1 MPGKL
6 FVISASSGAG
16 KTSLANVVIER
27 VGAQC
32 SIERVVTYT
41 TKKASSQEEHGKDYF
56 FVTPQEFQERIQ
68 QGFFIE
74 WSTCYDNY
82 YGSPKNI
89 LTGMAQGRS
98 YVAILDRLGTQAVA
112 ERVSDAVLIWIHTS
126 DINILRDRLEKRA
139 RDSAEQIERRLQI
152 ATQEL
157 EQETNNRLYKY
168 HVLNDDFDAAANELE
183 HIVQAEL
190 GLAKSEV

>member
-27 VGAQC
+27 IGTQC

-56 FVTPQEFQERIQ
+56 FITPHEFQEKIQ
-68 QGFFIE
+68 QSFFIE
-74 WSTCYDNY
+74 WSTSYDNH
-82 YGSPKNI
+82 YGSPKDI
-89 LTGMAQGRS
+89 LTGIAQGTS
-98 YVAILDRLGTQAVA
+98 YVVILDRLGTQAVA
-112 ERVSDAVLIWIHTS
+112 KRVPDAVLIWIHTS

-152 ATQEL
+152 AVQEL
-157 EQETNNRLYKY
+157 EQEMSNRLYKY
-168 HVLNDDFDAAANELE
+168 HVLNDDFDAAANELG
-183 HIVQAEL
+183 HIVQTEL